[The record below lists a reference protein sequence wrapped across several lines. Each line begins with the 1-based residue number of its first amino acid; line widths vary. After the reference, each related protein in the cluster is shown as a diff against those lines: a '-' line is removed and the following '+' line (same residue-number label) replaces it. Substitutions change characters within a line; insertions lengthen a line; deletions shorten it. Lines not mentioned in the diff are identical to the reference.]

1 MEHLDNV
8 AIRYIEASNKGQI
21 TYTDELNILEHIL
34 NKFKPK
40 SVSEY
45 AKKQNISTP
54 AVYDRIK
61 RGKVMYVEIINRK
74 FIFE

>member
-54 AVYDRIK
+54 PDRDWK
-61 RGKVMYVEIINRK
+61 R
-74 FIFE
+74 FWA

>member
-1 MEHLDNV
+1 MEHIDNV

-21 TYTDELNILEHIL
+21 TYADELNILEHIL